1 MGKAAAPAPERME
14 VVHRRIEFHAATTR
28 PQAPAAGG
36 AGGFRVETLHQGP
49 DKRLAAARG
58 EGREKGEPAGF
69 DRELAAARVYLRRIG
84 AGLRNLGNTC
94 YLNSVLQC
102 LTYTEPFV
110 AYLQSGKHKSS
121 CRIAGFCAL
130 CALENHVRCALQSTG
145 KIVTPVQFVKNLRC
159 ISRSFRNS
167 RQEDAHELM
176 VNLLESM
183 HRSCLPSGISIQSPS
198 AYENSLVHRIFGG
211 RLRSQVRCTSCSHC
225 SILFEPFLDLSLQ
238 IDKAATLVKALQHF
252 TQEEL
257 LDGGEEEYNCQS
269 CKKKVVAKKRLT
281 IDKAP
286 DVLTLHLKRFSPF
299 NPCHKI
305 DKKVDF
311 EPTLNLKPY
320 VSNSEGMDFRYSLYG
335 VLVHA
340 GWNTQSGHYYCFVRT
355 SSGMWHNL
363 DDKQVRQVR
372 EADVLRQKAYMLFYV
387 RDRVRSTASNF
398 FEKNTIPEKRACQNG
413 KILNGLMEATLN
425 VSSFISGDVKSQKQ
439 NSDNGHPTIFGNYS
453 QGQCSKNPSCTEV
466 VEAAAVQNNGMTS
479 VKKDLC
485 IQPDAVATLSINTN
499 NTTSD
504 SQREIIS
511 PPHLFGESTLDIS
524 KAAASAQ
531 EVKTKDTTVPDR
543 PMSSR
548 EDLTCC
554 DEAKESAESVKQ
566 HDEIFTD
573 TKVSVEHTC
582 TIANAVNQT
591 SVPTNTAEVGQAT
604 LKELSVMDTDH
615 IANAEEQASVQNNN
629 LEAVQVNSEK
639 QICSEDSGQAIC
651 SEVSAQVICSEVSA
665 QVICSEVSAQV
676 ICSEDSAEA
685 ICSEVSAQA
694 ICSEDSAHVLCS
706 EVSAQAIC
714 SKDPVK
720 VLDKVPCHGNLNAKM
735 DMKSKK
741 HVAYSSAHLLFTCK
755 QPLRA
760 ALKQHKKR
768 KHNKRAK
775 RRSIA
780 NEIMPDDPQ
789 TSTSGPLLI
798 KDVSCKSHRR
808 RKRSH
813 ASGSSDGDKMDSKKQ
828 HLAEQSSSA
837 ADLPMDKKDD
847 KGATLASAVLPSP
860 CGSSVLPSSCGSSVL
875 PSSCGSSVADRT
887 NSGKCVHPNE
897 KVPRHFDLLTRG
909 LGEITVSRW
918 DDIGMPNKRA
928 GEFPPMRTNSI
939 GYVPDQWDEEYDR
952 GKKKKAR
959 KPKEEEFGGP
969 NPFQEVADI
978 RSRLRKRFKCD
989 QAGWGK

>member
-1 MGKAAAPAPERME
+1 MGEAAAGAPERME
-14 VVHRRIEFHAATTR
+14 VLHRRIEFHAATTR
-28 PQAPAAGG
+28 PHASPAAGG
-36 AGGFRVETLHQGP
+36 AGEGFRVETLYQSP

-58 EGREKGEPAGF
+58 EGREKGEAAGSGF

-183 HRSCLPSGISIQSPS
+183 HRSCLPSGIPSQSPS
-198 AYENSLVHRIFGG
+198 AYEKSLVHRIFGG
-211 RLRSQVRCTSCSHC
+211 RLRSQVRCTSCLHC
-225 SILFEPFLDLSLQ
+225 SSKFDPFLDLSLE
-238 IDKAATLVKALQHF
+238 IDNAATLVKALQHF

-257 LDGGEEEYNCQS
+257 LDGGEEQYNCQS
-269 CKKKVVAKKRLT
+269 CKKKVVAKKRFT

-286 DVLTLHLKRFSPF
+286 DVLTIHLKRFSPF
-299 NPCHKI
+299 NPSHKI

-311 EPTLNLKPY
+311 EPTLNLKPF

-413 KILNGLMEATLN
+413 NILNGLMEATLN
-425 VSSFISGDVKSQKQ
+425 VSSFINGDVKSQKQ

-453 QGQCSKNPSCTEV
+453 QGQCSKDPCNTEV
-466 VEAAAVQNNGMTS
+466 VEAAAVQNNDMTS
-479 VKKDLC
+479 VKKALC

-499 NTTSD
+499 NTISD

-511 PPHLFGESTLDIS
+511 PPHLFSESTLDIS

-531 EVKTKDTTVPDR
+531 EVKTKDATVPDR
-543 PMSSR
+543 TMSGR

-573 TKVSVEHTC
+573 TEVSAGHTC
-582 TIANAVNQT
+582 TIANTVKQT
-591 SVPTNTAEVGQAT
+591 SVPTNTAEVGQAM

-629 LEAVQVNSEK
+629 LA
-639 QICSEDSGQAIC
+639 ICSEVSAQAIC
-651 SEVSAQVICSEVSA
+651 SEVSAQAICSEVSA
-665 QVICSEVSAQV
+665 HVLCSEVSAQG

-694 ICSEDSAHVLCS
+694 ICSEDSAHVLAICSEVSAQVICSEDSAQAICS

-714 SKDPVK
+714 SKDPAK
-720 VLDKVPCHGNLNAKM
+720 VLDKVPCHGNLNAKT
-735 DMKSKK
+735 DLKSKK
-741 HVAYSSAHLLFTCK
+741 HVAYSTAHLLFTCK

-768 KHNKRAK
+768 KHNKRTK

-780 NEIMPDDPQ
+780 NEIIPDDQ
-789 TSTSGPLLI
+789 QASTSEPLLT

-813 ASGSSDGDKMDSKKQ
+813 ASGSSDDGDKMDSKKQ

-837 ADLPMDKKDD
+837 ADLPMDKKDGKD
-847 KGATLASAVLPSP
+847 ATLASTE
-860 CGSSVLPSSCGSSVL
+860 LPSSS
-875 PSSCGSSVADRT
+875 GSSVADRT
-887 NSGKCVHPNE
+887 DSGKCVHPNE
-897 KVPRHFDLLTRG
+897 RVPRHFDLLTRG
-909 LGEITVSRW
+909 LREITVSRW
-918 DDIGMPNKRA
+918 DEIGMPNKKAR
-928 GEFPPMRTNSI
+928 EFPPARTNSI
-939 GYVPDQWDEEYDR
+939 GYVPDERDEEYDR
-952 GKKKKAR
+952 GKRKKVR
-959 KPKEEEFGGP
+959 KPKEEEEFGGP

-978 RSRLRKRFKCD
+978 RTRLRKRFKCD